1 MKFRQWQFFLG
12 LSLIAL
18 SAVLYLIQYLIFGQA
33 GTISYYFF
41 QDVAFVPIEVLLV
54 TLIIHSLL
62 NRREKLLLLK
72 KLNMVIGAFFS
83 EVGTGLA
90 GLFIGFVPRFEI
102 ISKELKVDGSWNG
115 HTFASAKSRLRK
127 MDYSIDSRKSDLAPL
142 KEFLLEKRT
151 FLLRLLENPNLLE
164 HDSFTELLWA
174 IFHLADELNHR
185 ENLKDLPDTDLNHL
199 SGDMERACTLVIIEW
214 LAYMNHLKNDYPY
227 LFSLAVRT
235 NPFDPD
241 ASVIITK

>member
-1 MKFRQWQFFLG
+1 MKFRQWQVFLG
-12 LSLIAL
+12 FSLIAL
-18 SAVLYLIQYLIFGQA
+18 SAILYLIQYLIFGQA
-33 GTISYYFF
+33 SSISYYFF
-41 QDVAFVPIEVLLV
+41 QDIAFVPIEVLLV
-54 TLIIHSLL
+54 TLIIHNLL
-62 NRREKLLLLK
+62 NQREKRLLLK

-83 EVGTGLA
+83 EVGTGLVS
-90 GLFIGFVPRFEI
+90 LFIQYIPQSEI
-102 ISKELKVDGSWNG
+102 IGKELKVNG
-115 HTFASAKSRLRK
+115 NWTNHNFVTARSRLRK
-127 MDYSIDSRKSDLAPL
+127 LNYSIDSKSSDLIPL
-142 KEFLLEKRT
+142 KNFLLEKRT

-185 ENLKDLPDTDLNHL
+185 DNFKTLPDADFNHI
-199 SGDMERACTLVIIEW
+199 SIDMKRACTIVIIEW

-241 ASVIITK
+241 ASVVIRE